1 MTYKEVTNN
10 FIYHKW
16 YDKHN
21 ETIDFYTLSPEFT
34 DMVRWGFGKIFTPS
48 NTEDMIIPFSS
59 IAFYCIN
66 KDGYLKIFTK
76 TMEHIDNLSVNFLI
90 NEIKRICEEFNL
102 KFVAL
107 YFSFFMLD
115 LCKKKLEM
123 QNSFAKMLY
132 YLNKMR
138 INKIIQ

>member
-107 YFSFFMLD
+107 CS
-115 LCKKKLEM
+115 KKYSWIE
-123 QNSFAKMLY
+123 
-132 YLNKMR
+132 
-138 INKIIQ
+138 IEKIIGDDLKFEYNKEGDTILIF